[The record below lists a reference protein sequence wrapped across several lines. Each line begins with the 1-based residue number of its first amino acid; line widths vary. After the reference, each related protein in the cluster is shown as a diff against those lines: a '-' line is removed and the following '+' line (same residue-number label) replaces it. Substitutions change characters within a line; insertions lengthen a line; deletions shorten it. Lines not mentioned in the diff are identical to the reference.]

1 MEDAI
6 LAGDA
11 PVASSRVADK
21 RRARELRG
29 DLDAIVAKAI
39 KRDPNERYPTADA
52 LAADVQRYLDGH
64 AIEARPDSAWYRLRK
79 AVIRHKVPVMAVS
92 AVLAVALI
100 GLTTTLMQGQRAA
113 AEAERARLST
123 AFVSELFRLNATQQS
138 PMTDGAARAR
148 PAVFVDRGAQLIEER
163 FRGQPELQAE
173 LYGSGRSGVR
183 RPRRG
188 SAGERVCDSTA

>member
-52 LAADVQRYLDGH
+52 FAADIQRYLDGH
-64 AIEARPDSAWYRLRK
+64 AIEARPDSAG
-79 AVIRHKVPVMAVS
+79 
-92 AVLAVALI
+92 I
-100 GLTTTLMQGQRAA
+100 GC
-113 AEAERARLST
+113 AR
-123 AFVSELFRLNATQQS
+123 R
-138 PMTDGAARAR
+138 
-148 PAVFVDRGAQLIEER
+148 
-163 FRGQPELQAE
+163 
-173 LYGSGRSGVR
+173 
-183 RPRRG
+183 
-188 SAGERVCDSTA
+188 